1 MMSELKPINY
11 QQLHSRKWE
20 LIDNFVIV
28 EKPVSLFVNNELWL
42 TFMCTPNQLE
52 ALACGFL
59 FNEGE
64 ISDKSEIVDIHICD
78 SEEIIDVWLDHS
90 TQKPE
95 EWKRT
100 SGCTGGY
107 TSTDIWSLK
116 PEILN
121 GSSISYQGI
130 HDLVEKMFDTQDLY
144 RKAGGVHTSIIS
156 DGNEVHV
163 MVEDV
168 GRHNTLDKL
177 AGRLLLEDID
187 MSRKIILTTGRIS
200 SDMLQKAARI
210 GAPMVISRTS
220 PTSLSIELAN
230 KWGITLI
237 GYARRNRFNVY
248 SHPSRIIEFNAQEE
262 HYAK

>member
-1 MMSELKPINY
+1 MMSDLHPIRF
-11 QQLHSRKWE
+11 QQMNSGTWKIIE
-20 LIDNFVIV
+20 NFVIV

-59 FNEGE
+59 FNEGV
-64 ISDKSEIVDIHICD
+64 ISTKNELVDIHICE
-78 SEEIIDVWLDHS
+78 SGEIIDVWLNHGAL
-90 TQKPE
+90 KPE

-107 TSTDIWSLK
+107 TGTDIMALK

-121 GSSISYQGI
+121 GESIQARRI
-130 HDLVEKMFDTQDLY
+130 NEMVERLFDAQDLY
-144 RKAGGVHTSIIS
+144 RKAGGVHTSILS
-156 DGNEVHV
+156 DGQETNI

-168 GRHNTLDKL
+168 GRHNSLDKL
-177 AGRLLLEDID
+177 AGRLLLEDIEI
-187 MSRKIILTTGRIS
+187 SRKIILTTGRIS

-210 GAPMVISRTS
+210 GASFVISRTS
-220 PTSLSIELAN
+220 PTSLSIELAH

-237 GYARRNRFNVY
+237 GYARRNRFNLYTHPGRITEMQNVEA
-248 SHPSRIIEFNAQEE
+248 SH
-262 HYAK
+262 YK